1 MLKRKVV
8 ENQTMKG
15 LMIEQEVD
23 ELMHYV
29 HGVKTEAIRKE
40 LEDTIEAIRNRAFME
55 GYQYAIEVLQESM
68 VKEKG

>member
-1 MLKRKVV
+1 MLKRKAV
-8 ENQTMKG
+8 ESQTMER
-15 LMIEQEVD
+15 LIIEQEMD

-29 HGVKTEAIRKE
+29 HGVKPEAIRKE
-40 LEDTIEAIRNRAFME
+40 LEDAIEAIRNRAFME